1 MNYQLVHPLLD
12 NYGGPIL
19 LALFATFI
27 LMERRWPLRRWT
39 GRFLRRAATNVAV
52 SIPTLVAMRLALIPA
67 VVGVGYW
74 AQAEGFGLL
83 RWMSLPEWLGAAIG
97 FLWLDYSLYVW
108 HWLNHRIPLLWRF
121 HNVHHSDL
129 DLSVTPALRFHFGE
143 MLAGVIFRSAAV
155 AIMGVTPL
163 VVLAYESA
171 FEAWV
176 AFQHSNWRLP
186 LRLERAMTWVF
197 VTPRMHGIHH
207 SILQR
212 ETNSN
217 YSNLFS
223 FWDRTHRT
231 IRLNVRQQDIAIG
244 VPGYRDA
251 EEQTVRGLLTAPF
264 RKQKPYWKKDDEAK
278 PESREAGRRGSLPPG
293 D

>member
-12 NYGGPIL
+12 NYGGPVL
-19 LALFATFI
+19 LALFVILI

-52 SIPTLVAMRLALIPA
+52 SIPTLLAMRLALIPA

-74 AQAEGFGLL
+74 AQAAGFGLL
-83 RWMSLPEWLGAAIG
+83 RWMSLPDGLGAAIG

-129 DLSVTPALRFHFGE
+129 DLSVTTALRFHFGE

-163 VVLAYESA
+163 VVLAYEIA

-207 SILQR
+207 SIVQR

-223 FWDRTHRT
+223 FWDRIHRT
-231 IRLNVRQQDIAIG
+231 IRLNVRQEDITIG

-251 EEQTVRGLLTAPF
+251 EEHTVRALLASPF
-264 RKQKPYWKKDDEAK
+264 RKQKPYWQLEDGTTPDRQ
-278 PESREAGRRGSLPPG
+278 ESGRRGSLPPEG
-293 D
+293 